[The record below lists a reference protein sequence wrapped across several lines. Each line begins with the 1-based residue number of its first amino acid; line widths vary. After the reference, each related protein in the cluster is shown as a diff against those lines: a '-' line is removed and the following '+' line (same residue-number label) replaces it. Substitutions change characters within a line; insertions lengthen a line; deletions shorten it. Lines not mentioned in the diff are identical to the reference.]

1 MNQSADTL
9 LSDLAKRE
17 ETHARA
23 RARAHTHTH
32 THTHKCMQA
41 LINLGKFTGFRHL
54 LNLLQFNLHT
64 FKHLK
69 HEK

>member
-9 LSDLAKRE
+9 LSDMAKRE
-17 ETHARA
+17 ETHVRVRA
-23 RARAHTHTH
+23 CTHTH
-32 THTHKCMQA
+32 RYMQA
-41 LINLGKFTGFRHL
+41 LVNLGKFTGFRHL

-64 FKHLK
+64 FKHLE

>member
-17 ETHARA
+17 ETHAHVRA
-23 RARAHTHTH
+23 RAH